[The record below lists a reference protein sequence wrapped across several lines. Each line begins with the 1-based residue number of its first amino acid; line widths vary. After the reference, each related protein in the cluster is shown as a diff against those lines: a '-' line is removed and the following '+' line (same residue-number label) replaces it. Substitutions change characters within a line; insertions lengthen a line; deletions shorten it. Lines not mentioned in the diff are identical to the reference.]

1 MIQKKNLSEIPF
13 AICGPGRVPD
23 YEEIDLAGCVT
34 PPDNTMEGIPVRILP
49 TQNSFSMKIGGTTFD
64 VTTHFNEG
72 GRQSVLQQFR
82 DLILS
87 EHLV

>member
-1 MIQKKNLSEIPF
+1 MVQKIELKNIPF
-13 AICGPGRVPD
+13 VICGPGRVPD

-34 PPDNTMEGIPVRILP
+34 PPDNTMEGIPVRVLP
-49 TQNSFSMKIGGTTFD
+49 TKNSFSMKIGGTVFD
-64 VTTHFNEG
+64 VTTHFNAD

>member
-1 MIQKKNLSEIPF
+1 MNEKQSTISPQLEYAPELCDGASFEI
-13 AICGPGRVPD
+13 
-23 YEEIDLAGCVT
+23 
-34 PPDNTMEGIPVRILP
+34 
-49 TQNSFSMKIGGTTFD
+49 KIAGTTFD
-64 VTTHFNEG
+64 VTTHFNAD

>member
-1 MIQKKNLSEIPF
+1 MVQKIDFKKIPF

-23 YEEIDLAGCVT
+23 CEAIDLSGCVT
-34 PPDNTMEGIPVRILP
+34 PLDNTLKGVPLRVLP
-49 TQNSFSMKIGGTTFD
+49 TKKSFSMKIGGKTFD
-64 VTTHFNEG
+64 VTTHFNAD

>member
-23 YEEIDLAGCVT
+23 CGEIDLAGCVI
-34 PPDNTMEGIPVRILP
+34 PPDNTMEGIPVRVLP
-49 TQNSFSMKIGGTTFD
+49 TQNSFSMKIGGTVFD
-64 VTTHFNEG
+64 VTTHFNAN

-87 EHLV
+87 EHLI

>member
-1 MIQKKNLSEIPF
+1 MVQKIDLKNLPF
-13 AICGPGRVPD
+13 VICGPGRVPD

-34 PPDNTMEGIPVRILP
+34 PPNNTMEGIPVRVLP
-49 TQNSFSMKIGGTTFD
+49 KQYSFSMKIGGTIFD
-64 VTTHFNEG
+64 VTTHFNAN

>member
-1 MIQKKNLSEIPF
+1 MIQKKNLSEISF
-13 AICGPGRVPD
+13 AICGPGRIPD
-23 YEEIDLAGCVT
+23 HEEIDLAGCVA

-49 TQNSFSMKIGGTTFD
+49 TKSSFAMVIGGTVFD
-64 VTTHFNEG
+64 VTTHFNAD

-87 EHLV
+87 EHLA